1 MEAVKYLIEE
11 AGVPAAVSDRWHDT
25 PLHDAEKHGHQAIA
39 TYLRAHMR
47 RTGDGSSVPAHSR
60 TKTPIELKYVALA
73 VLSAAAAAA
82 NVPALFHEG
91 GGRRHAA
98 AHDEWSSS
106 RKRRRVV
113 ALG

>member
-60 TKTPIELKYVALA
+60 TKTPIELKYVELA
-73 VLSAAAAAA
+73 VLSAAAAA

-98 AHDEWSSS
+98 AHDELSSS
-106 RKRRRVV
+106 RRRVV